1 MREEI
6 KEEAEC
12 FVIARCKE
20 AYKNLLMTGPFT
32 TREIGLPEDLLMQ
45 DEEQS
50 TKRGK
55 KQEAELIKDRDRVS
69 VMGALMHQI
78 DANNYIVTV
87 AVVDKYGE
95 LVAHKDFMRL
105 LPPRKRKGFGDNRA
119 PEDQV
124 NAIPQ
129 PKTEEEL

>member
-1 MREEI
+1 
-6 KEEAEC
+6 
-12 FVIARCKE
+12 
-20 AYKNLLMTGPFT
+20 MTGPFS
-32 TREIGLPEDLLMQ
+32 TREMGLPEDLVMQ

-50 TKRGK
+50 GVTKRGK

-105 LPPRKRKGFGDNRA
+105 LPPRKRKGFGGNLA
-119 PEDQV
+119 PEDAA